1 MHAPQL
7 GEVIQ
12 TIHSRKFAKEV
23 EDGVGRSHNLRQR
36 GVSTSTRFQREVRC
50 SLSEV
55 HDCGALAHL
64 IHLASKFSRARI
76 LRA

>member
-1 MHAPQL
+1 
-7 GEVIQ
+7 
-12 TIHSRKFAKEV
+12 
-23 EDGVGRSHNLRQR
+23 
-36 GVSTSTRFQREVRC
+36 VSTSTRFQREVRC